1 MLLQRF
7 DRLPYPNLESE
18 LSGESLQ
25 QLVGELLFGRT
36 SCMLEPVSVNAA
48 GAGSGWHGRYPPGRK
63 AICIPERRRLEE
75 HGGMGA
81 RPKGG
86 RFLHAVEPLSAR

>member
-25 QLVGELLFGRT
+25 QLVDELPFGRT

-48 GAGSGWHGRYPPGRK
+48 GAE
-63 AICIPERRRLEE
+63 A
-75 HGGMGA
+75 GGMA
-81 RPKGG
+81 DTHQGG
-86 RFLHAVEPLSAR
+86 RQFASQDDADWKNMEAWVRGQKAAGSSTA

>member
-25 QLVGELLFGRT
+25 QLVDELPFGRT

-48 GAGSGWHGRYPPGRK
+48 GAGSGWHGR
-63 AICIPERRRLEE
+63 
-75 HGGMGA
+75 
-81 RPKGG
+81 
-86 RFLHAVEPLSAR
+86 